1 MSRTVMPRVCT
12 IIAALLASLAAAA
25 FPARADEVADFYK
38 GKVVTI
44 TVSAGAGGGYDTLA
58 RTLARFLGRHVPGEP
73 IAIVRN
79 MAGGG
84 GLAAANFIYAGAEK
98 DGRQIGLLQ
107 NNAAFEPLLA
117 NREARYD
124 ATKFGWLGTP
134 SIETGL
140 LAVWNTSPVR
150 SLEDAKQREIVVAA
164 AGVNS
169 PPAIYARLFN
179 TVFGLRLKVQNGY
192 PGQTEA
198 FYAMEH
204 GDIEGY
210 AGVLYSALQV
220 AKPDWL
226 SQKKITPL
234 LYYGPDRRPEFGSL
248 PYATDIASR
257 EDDKLLLEA
266 SFAPLALGRP
276 LVMPPGVPPERLAAI
291 RQALAATFADPE
303 FLAESK
309 RLVLGADTPR
319 RAEDIEAAIARVYAL
334 PQSVRERWQAL
345 HAASR

>member
-1 MSRTVMPRVCT
+1 MPRVSA
-12 IIAALLASLAAAA
+12 IAATFAGFLVAAAL
-25 FPARADEVADFYK
+25 PARADDVAEFYK
-38 GKVVTI
+38 GKVITL

-58 RTLARFLGRHVPGEP
+58 RTLARFLGKHAPGEP
-73 IAIVRN
+73 IVIVRN

-84 GLAAANFIYAGAEK
+84 GLAAANYIYSGVEK

-107 NNAAFEPLLA
+107 NNAAFEPLLG
-117 NREARYD
+117 NREARFD
-124 ATKFGWLGTP
+124 ATKFAWLGTP

-140 LAVWNTSPVR
+140 LAVWHAVPVR
-150 SLEDAKQREIVVAA
+150 SLDDAKSREITVAA

-169 PPAIYARLFN
+169 PPAVYARLFN
-179 TVFGLRLKVQNGY
+179 TVFGLRLKIANGF

-198 FYAMEH
+198 FYAMEK
-204 GDIEGY
+204 GEIEGY

-226 SQKKITPL
+226 PQKKITPL
-234 LYYGPDRRPEFGSL
+234 LYFGHEKRPEFGSL
-248 PYATDIASR
+248 PYAADIATG
-257 EDDKLLLEA
+257 EDRLLLEA
-266 SFAPLALGRP
+266 EFAPLALGRP

-291 RQALAATFADPE
+291 RKGLAETFADPE

-319 RAEDIEAAIARVYAL
+319 RGEEIEATINRVYAM
-334 PQSVRERWQAL
+334 PQGVLERWRAL
-345 HAASR
+345 QTGGR